1 MKENIKRIRKRIITM
16 LTVLTVTV
24 TAVCAAVPVSAASFS
39 SGKGTK
45 KSPYIITTADQLNAM
60 RENLSAYYKL
70 GANIDLNGRDW
81 KAVGTYKKA
90 FTGGLT
96 CDTDKDGKPIY
107 AITNLKCKVA
117 PPNYD
122 SPDYRYDDYKADGS
136 SGWEAGLF
144 GVLNKAEISNIV
156 ILNATVENWCRGRS
170 QQETY
175 KGQVVNNP
183 VYQMCAGIMA
193 GTAIASNINNCGVTG
208 AINGNSN
215 GVGGFVGRIAGKNTI
230 KQCYA
235 MVDIKN
241 SGYWGTGGFVG
252 MHVESVDE
260 KLQSNTSGV
269 TTISECYASGNIKGG
284 YCGTGGFSG
293 NLNSKIAKLSDC
305 YSEGYVKGDALTYSF
320 FGEESRT
327 NVGETLKTCTN
338 CYTTAGNNDKS
349 KPGALKGKAVNC
361 FISTVASANGTY
373 PVQDGFTAAD
383 QATINAAFKD
393 NAAWTVTDGTYP
405 KLKSTLSIRT
415 LEDLGKVVAAATDG
429 NKPTESNNASDTDNT
444 TSGDVDNNQGVVTDE
459 NTGDGDASYKL
470 DTVVYD
476 NTKKMTKMETVLV
489 IVLLIL
495 IVTTLAGSVWTVILM
510 LKYLKSNGAISAKR
524 DKIHQKTKL

>member
-70 GANIDLNGRDW
+70 GANIDLNGKAW

-122 SPDYRYDDYKADGS
+122 SPDYRYEDYKADGS

-144 GVLNKAEISNIV
+144 GVINKAEISNII
-156 ILNATVENWCRGRS
+156 ILNANIENWCRGRS
-170 QQETY
+170 QQEMY
-175 KGQVVNNP
+175 KEQVVNNP

-193 GTAIASNINNCGVTG
+193 GSAIASNIKNCGVTG
-208 AINGNSN
+208 TINGSSN

-235 MVDIKN
+235 MVNIKN

-269 TTISECYASGNIKGG
+269 TTISECYASGEIRGG

-293 NLNSKIAKLSDC
+293 NLDSKNAKISDC

-327 NVGETLKTCTN
+327 NAGETSKVCSN
-338 CYTTAGNNDKS
+338 CFTTAGNNDKS

-361 FISTVASANGTY
+361 FISKAASANGTY

-383 QATINAAFKD
+383 QATINAAFKN
-393 NAAWTVTDGTYP
+393 NAVWTVTDGAYP
-405 KLKSTLSIRT
+405 KLKNTLSIRT
-415 LEDLGKVVAAATDG
+415 IEELGKATAAATEG
-429 NKPTESNNASDTDNT
+429 NKSTESNKTGTADNT
-444 TSGDVDNNQGVVTDE
+444 ASGDADNNQDAAIDE

-489 IVLLIL
+489 IVLLVL
-495 IVTTLAGSVWTVILM
+495 IVSTLTGSIWTVVLM
-510 LKYLKSNGAISAKR
+510 LKYLKTNGSLSAKKVKKQ
-524 DKIHQKTKL
+524 DKSQM

>member
-16 LTVLTVTV
+16 LMVLTVTV

-39 SGKGTK
+39 GGKGTK

-70 GANIDLNGRDW
+70 GANIDLNGKAW

-107 AITNLKCKVA
+107 AITNLKCRVA

-122 SPDYRYDDYKADGS
+122 SPDYRYEDYKADGS

-144 GVLNKAEISNIV
+144 GVLNKAEISNII
-156 ILNATVENWCRGRS
+156 ILNANIENWCRGRS
-170 QQETY
+170 QQEMY

-183 VYQMCAGIMA
+183 CSQMCAGIMA
-193 GTAIASNINNCGVTG
+193 GTIVASNIKNCGVTG
-208 AINGNSN
+208 TITGNSN
-215 GVGGFVGRIAGKNTI
+215 GVGGFVGMVGGTTTI

-235 MVDIKN
+235 MVNIKN

-252 MHVESVDE
+252 TGVEVTDFKTQSVAP
-260 KLQSNTSGV
+260 GI
-269 TTISECYASGNIKGG
+269 TTISECYASGEIKGG

-293 NLNSKIAKLSDC
+293 RLDSSMAKISDC
-305 YSEGYVKGDALTYSF
+305 YNEGYASGDGLAYSF

-327 NVGETLKTCTN
+327 NVGETSKTCTN
-338 CYTTAGNNDKS
+338 CYTTAGFKDKS
-349 KPGALKGKAVNC
+349 KPGTLKGKAPNC
-361 FISTVASANGTY
+361 FISTAASANGTY

-383 QATINAAFKD
+383 QATINAAFEN
-393 NAAWTVTDGTYP
+393 NAVWTVTDGAYP
-405 KLKSTLSIRT
+405 KLKHTLSIRK
-415 LEDLGKVVAAATDG
+415 LEELGKAEAAATDG
-429 NKPTESNNASDTDNT
+429 NKSTESDNASNADNT
-444 TSGDVDNNQGVVTDE
+444 ASGDVDNNQDTSTDE

-489 IVLLIL
+489 IVLLVL
-495 IVTTLAGSVWTVILM
+495 IVSTLIGSIWTVVLM
-510 LKYLKSNGAISAKR
+510 LKYLKTNGSLSAKKVNKQ
-524 DKIHQKTKL
+524 DKSQM